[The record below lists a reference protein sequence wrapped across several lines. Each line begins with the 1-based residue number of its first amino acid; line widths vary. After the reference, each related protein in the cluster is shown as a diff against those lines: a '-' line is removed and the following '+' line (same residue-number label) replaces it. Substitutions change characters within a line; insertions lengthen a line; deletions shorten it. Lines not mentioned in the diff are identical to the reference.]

1 MIMVNCG
8 WSVEP
13 ATERDEWRYAS
24 EDCGVPSVMT
34 AMTHWTQLSYAGSWD
49 SSLLVSYI
57 RYTELRG
64 GSLTPL

>member
-1 MIMVNCG
+1 MVNCG
-8 WSVEP
+8 WSAGP

-34 AMTHWTQLSYAGSWD
+34 ATTHWMQLSYAGSWD
-49 SSLLVSYI
+49 STLLVSYI
-57 RYTELRG
+57 QYMLRG